1 MPKLRHPKSGQELRL
16 SAETSIGRSR
26 ACVLRLEDPR
36 VSGMHAMLAWKGQG
50 WELRDLGSRN
60 GTYVGGRRLES
71 GAREL
76 LTRGAQLAFG
86 SPESPWV
93 LVDDR
98 APVLAA
104 SSGELWIEA
113 DGELLVLPDPDSPE
127 VVLYLDDD
135 GRPCL
140 EREMEV
146 RPLQVGEVVEAGG
159 RSWRIH
165 LPGAVVRTDTV
176 VQSTQIH
183 FAELSITFLVSQD
196 EEHVALELRDRRGN
210 HRKLSHRAQHYLLLT
225 LARARAEDAQD
236 PTLSEGE
243 RGWRYR
249 DDLVRGLRIPDNQF
263 NVAVFRARQHL
274 KRAGVLDAK
283 ALVERRTGSG
293 QLRFGCPRFE
303 IRRP

>member
-113 DGELLVLPDPDSPE
+113 DG
-127 VVLYLDDD
+127 
-135 GRPCL
+135 
-140 EREMEV
+140 
-146 RPLQVGEVVEAGG
+146 
-159 RSWRIH
+159 
-165 LPGAVVRTDTV
+165 
-176 VQSTQIH
+176 
-183 FAELSITFLVSQD
+183 
-196 EEHVALELRDRRGN
+196 
-210 HRKLSHRAQHYLLLT
+210 
-225 LARARAEDAQD
+225 
-236 PTLSEGE
+236 
-243 RGWRYR
+243 RYR
-249 DDLVRGLRIPDNQF
+249 DDLVSGLRIPDNQF
-263 NVAVFRARQHL
+263 NVAIFRARQHL
-274 KRAGVLDAK
+274 KRAGVLNAQ